1 MDLLNSSI
9 EGQVFYYLNYIFF
22 ILSLILVIPQ
32 VMKIYRKELK
42 FYQAPLVF
50 LFFCLSEYLVALGF
64 AAFGSYYF
72 VAPGLFFPTFIFLF
86 ALIIIILFIDKETPK
101 KYSVGA
107 LGVFLNLS
115 LLVFLLPLMG
125 NLMVI
130 LFIFRTI
137 YCSGP
142 IDSTT
147 HALMNKKHDIIP
159 IFSLISLLFSNIFGM
174 ILQYYF
180 QTGEFFYF
188 HYFAG
193 ADGIV
198 IQLIYYFYLRSK
210 RNHQNVVQSEVRY
223 VPPQQITAQQ
233 TTENIHN
240 TQSLQCN
247 QPIVNIQ
254 NQQNNALPI
263 NTQPVYRNLKQQKP
277 IGSINDDNEEK
288 SFVDLQNQ
296 QNCENIKQ
304 LSSLGSINDN
314 NGENSFQK
322 P

>member
-1 MDLLNSSI
+1 MGRLNSSI
-9 EGQVFYYLNYIFF
+9 GEQVFYYLNYIFF
-22 ILSLILVIPQ
+22 NLSLILVIPQ

-50 LFFCLSEYLVALGF
+50 LFFCLSEYLVTLGF
-64 AAFGSYYF
+64 VAFGSYYF
-72 VAPGLFFPTFIFLF
+72 AAPGLFFPTFIFLF
-86 ALIIIILFIDKETPK
+86 VLIIIILFIDKETPK

-107 LGVFLNLS
+107 LGVFLSLS
-115 LLVFLLPLMG
+115 LFVFLLPLMS
-125 NLMVI
+125 NPIII
-130 LFIFRTI
+130 LFLFRTI

-142 IDSTT
+142 IDSTI
-147 HALMNKKHDIIP
+147 HALKNKKHDIIP
-159 IFSLISLLFSNIFGM
+159 IFSLISLFFSNIFGI
-174 ILQYYF
+174 ILQYYLQAGVLSWF
-180 QTGEFFYF
+180 P
-188 HYFAG
+188 YFAG
-193 ADGIV
+193 VNGIV

-233 TTENIHN
+233 STENIQN

-254 NQQNNALPI
+254 NQQINVLPI

-277 IGSINDDNEEK
+277 IESINDDNEEK

-296 QNCENIKQ
+296 QN
-304 LSSLGSINDN
+304 
-314 NGENSFQK
+314 
-322 P
+322 